1 MTRQFERFASYLK
14 VADKMINEAT
24 KDRVAET
31 AQVLAVELAHYRSI
45 FGEMPDAKVYEVLAI
60 ETLTDAQ
67 AQELADGCEILIRAM
82 NALNQPGQAIH

>member
-1 MTRQFERFASYLK
+1 MTRQFERFATYLK
-14 VADKMINEAT
+14 VADKMIHEAS

-45 FGEMPDAKVYEVLAI
+45 FGEMPDSKVYEVLAT

-67 AQELADGCEILIRAM
+67 AEELADGCEILIRAM
-82 NALNQPGQAIH
+82 NALNQPGHSLH